1 MPEEFRERA
10 RAQLKLALLGD
21 CGCGKTLSN
30 LELAARSSG
39 LTGAEID
46 AALDGR
52 SFAMKTTVVL
62 AFACALKSGEA
73 ELIRQTRK
81 RALRLGLKATEL
93 AAVEEEAK
101 AIVASVAQ

>member
-39 LTGAEID
+39 MTGAEKP
-46 AALDGR
+46 ARG
-52 SFAMKTTVVL
+52 F
-62 AFACALKSGEA
+62 
-73 ELIRQTRK
+73 Q
-81 RALRLGLKATEL
+81 
-93 AAVEEEAK
+93 
-101 AIVASVAQ
+101 ASAW